1 MAALTKARLVPVK
14 GESEGLTRYLPVKGS
29 TVIYNGAIVMLDAS
43 GYANPAAAASGNNAF
58 VVAGIAEETVDNSA
72 GSDGDLY
79 VRVKANDTCS
89 AFGFNNHGSDTCVAA
104 DIGKLVYAT
113 DDNTVANAQSSTNRP
128 LVGYIH
134 SIDADGLV
142 YVQTPG
148 RKLS

>member
-1 MAALTKARLVPVK
+1 MTALAAPRLVPVK
-14 GESEGLTRYLPVKGS
+14 GESCGPVRYLPVKGS
-29 TVIYNGAIVMLDAS
+29 TKIYSGATVMLDAS

-72 GSDGDLY
+72 GSDGDLSI
-79 VRVKANDTCS
+79 RVKANDSDS

-113 DDNTVANAQSSTNRP
+113 DDNVVANAQSSTNRP

-134 SIDADGLV
+134 SIDDDGLV
-142 YVQTPG
+142 YVTVPG